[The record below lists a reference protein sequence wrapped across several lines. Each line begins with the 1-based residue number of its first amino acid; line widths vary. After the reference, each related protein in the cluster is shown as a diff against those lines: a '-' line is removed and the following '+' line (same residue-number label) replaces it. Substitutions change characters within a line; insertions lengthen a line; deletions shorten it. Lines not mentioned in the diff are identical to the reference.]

1 MLCLGQ
7 DITAKQK
14 EQEILTRARNEAENL
29 SKLKDAFVANVSHEV
44 HKLFSILISSCELL
58 LIV

>member
-44 HKLFSILISSCELL
+44 HKPIFHHNF
-58 LIV
+58 